1 MQDNAAL
8 DPENRAL
15 YAEILRAPAGYDIDA
30 AVATTYTLDFETA
43 LVVPATLAFH
53 AAENRQET
61 LDTPLALLEGLERL
75 SARIAIFCEAGR
87 IKAMP
92 KGANRLTALL
102 EDTVTEVTAPRGGA
116 FHPKLWLLRFAP
128 IGGHGQSRLR
138 LALLSRNLTTDASW
152 DLSLSL
158 DGKTTDTQRGQNAP
172 LVDLV
177 AALPRLASGRRAPDH
192 VTKMVTSLAEDLAC
206 AEWEHP
212 EHVRKIGFAVNGLTD
227 RVWQPKIGRRLGV
240 ISPFLTDRTL
250 ETLCE
255 GVAPEDAYLLSRSEE
270 LSLLK
275 PETLSRFGNV
285 LVLDEMAETEDGE
298 ESEQSSLGPVPARG
312 LHAKAFI
319 TERYSSTEITMG
331 SGNATFAALPDKK
344 ANPHRIEN
352 VEVFAT
358 LSGYSKHL
366 GTVEDQMSPE
376 RLGRFLRTYVP
387 YTPDDTE
394 KEDAAEKRL
403 EQFRR
408 VLAGTSLTLRC
419 EERENSQILLHL
431 SAEAKVVIP
440 EDIGLRL
447 WPIVAG
453 ADHGVDVTSLS
464 EQERPLARLPL
475 RDVTR
480 WIGVRLR
487 DGESG
492 LEQDFTVGAALADL
506 PEARTS
512 EILRALIEN
521 RDAFLRYI
529 RLLLGDVSEAAKALF
544 AAGQGGD
551 LSGAFGTGQE
561 SPILE
566 DMVRALSGN
575 GRQLRDIE
583 RLVSRLRDPDTDR
596 CEVIPEEFLQ
606 LWETFR
612 AVMPEDNRHD

>member
-15 YAEILRAPAGYDIDA
+15 YAEILRAPAGYDLDA

-87 IKAMP
+87 IKAVP

-116 FHPKLWLLRFAP
+116 FHPKVWLLRFAP
-128 IGGHGQSRLR
+128 IGGRGAPRLR

-158 DGKTTDTQRGQNAP
+158 DGTAGGEIREQNAP
-172 LVDLV
+172 LVELV
-177 AALPRLASGRRAPDH
+177 RALPDLASGRPTPDH
-192 VTKMVTSLAEDLAC
+192 VTAMVASLAEDLSRA
-206 AEWEHP
+206 AWDYP
-212 EHVRKIGFAVNGLTD
+212 EHIRRIGFAVNGLSD
-227 RVWQPKIGRRLGV
+227 EVWRPRIGRTLGV
-240 ISPFLTDRTL
+240 VSPFVTDTALSQLCKDVDAASATL
-250 ETLCE
+250 
-255 GVAPEDAYLLSRSEE
+255 VSRGEE
-270 LSLLK
+270 LALLA
-275 PETLSRFGNV
+275 PETLARFGRT

-298 ESEQSSLGPVPARG
+298 ESEQPSRCPVPARG
-312 LHAKAFI
+312 LHAKAFL
-319 TERYSSTEITMG
+319 TERHSSTEITMG
-331 SGNATFAALPDKK
+331 SGNATTPALVGGQ
-344 ANPHRIEN
+344 N

-358 LSGYSKHL
+358 LAGYTSQI
-366 GTVEDQMSPE
+366 GTVEEQLAPE
-376 RLGRFLRTYVP
+376 RLGRFLREFQP
-387 YTPDDTE
+387 YAPPETPQ
-394 KEDAAEKRL
+394 EDAAEDRL
-403 EQFRR
+403 ENLHRA
-408 VLAGTSLTLRC
+408 LAATRLVMRCDADAEGRIHLYLSTANPLHVPDDISLR
-419 EERENSQILLHL
+419 I
-431 SAEAKVVIP
+431 
-440 EDIGLRL
+440 

-453 ADHGVDVTSLS
+453 HEHGIDLAALG
-464 EQERPLARLPL
+464 EQERLLARLPL

-480 WIGVRLR
+480 WVGVRLR
-487 DGESG
+487 DAATG
-492 LEQDFTVGAALADL
+492 LEQHFTLGTELTDL
-506 PEARTS
+506 PEARTA

-544 AAGQGGD
+544 AAGQGGS
-551 LSGAFGTGQE
+551 LSGVFG
-561 SPILE
+561 SNRDAPILE
-566 DMVRALSGN
+566 DMVRALAGD

-583 RLVSRLRDPDTDR
+583 RLVTRLSDPDTGQS
-596 CEVIPEEFLQ
+596 EIIPEEFLH

-612 AVMPEDNRHD
+612 SVIPEESRHD